1 MSGIR
6 LEGNISGNIAE
17 VTTSN
22 ELKVALQSDESL
34 AGYATII
41 SENDDGA
48 ITGEKYRLSP
58 ETSYDYKLRVGMDTF
73 LFDEIFPGT
82 VLNSNLWTAPVT
94 TMAVTVANGFAFLNS
109 GLSAAN
115 NAVARLSSY
124 RSFPVYGSTSTYC
137 ETAVQF
143 GSVPTANNV
152 TEFGFGIAT
161 GTTAPTDGAV
171 FRLNASGE
179 FRCVVIANGVEV
191 QSNSLSFVDL
201 VDANQTKSFIVALG
215 QNIAT
220 FWIEDVLVAKIN
232 LQNAGYSMTC
242 SANLPVY
249 FRTYNTA
256 LTSVAQSIKVS
267 FVNVALGDWHYN
279 KPYSHAAAGAGRNS
293 AITQTGATTNGQ
305 TAQWTNSANPAAAT
319 PTNTTAALGSG
330 LGGIFIANINALAVT
345 TDFVISS
352 YQVPLGT
359 ATFPGKSLYIT
370 GIRIN
375 SVNTVAVN
383 GAGGPTTWAMALA
396 FGHTAVSL
404 ATTESSTTKAPRRF
418 PLGVQTL
425 PASAPIGQ
433 LSTEII
439 NLSLQSPIGVQPG
452 EFAQVILR
460 FITNNSVATQA
471 LNFYINI
478 EGYFE

>member
-22 ELKVALQSDESL
+22 ELKVALQADQSL

-41 SENDDGA
+41 SENDDGS
-48 ITGEKYRLSP
+48 ITGSKYRLSP

-82 VLNSNLWTAPVT
+82 VLNSNLWTAPIT
-94 TMAVTVANGFAFLNS
+94 TMAITVANGFAFLNS
-109 GLSAAN
+109 GLSAASG
-115 NAVARLSSY
+115 AVARLSTY

-161 GTTAPTDGAV
+161 GVSAPTDGAI

-179 FRCVVIANGVEV
+179 FRCVVIANSVEI
-191 QSNSLSFVDL
+191 QSSSLDFSAL
-201 VDANQTKSFIVALG
+201 VGPNITKSFIVALG
-215 QNIAT
+215 ANIAT
-220 FWIEDVLVAKIN
+220 FWIDDVLVATIN
-232 LQNAGYSMTC
+232 LQNAGYILTA

-249 FRTYNTA
+249 YRTYNTA
-256 LTSVAQSIKVS
+256 LTSIAQSMKVS
-267 FVNVALGDWHYN
+267 FLNVALGDWHYN
-279 KPYSHAAAGAGRNS
+279 KPYGHAAAGSGRNS
-293 AITQTGATTNGQ
+293 AVTQTGATTIGQ
-305 TAQWTNSANPAAAT
+305 TAVWTNSTNPAAAA

-330 LGGIFIANINALAVT
+330 LGGIFIANISALAVT
-345 TDFVISS
+345 TDFIISS

-370 GIRIN
+370 GIRI
-375 SVNTVAVN
+375 SAVNTVVAN
-383 GAGGPTTWAMALA
+383 GAGPTTWALALA
-396 FGHTAVSL
+396 FGHTSVSL
-404 ATTESSTTKAPRRF
+404 ATTESATAKAPRRL

-425 PASAPIGQ
+425 AAAAAVGQPA
-433 LSTEII
+433 TNDI
-439 NLSLQSPIGVQPG
+439 NISLQSPIGVQPG
-452 EFAQVILR
+452 EFVQTIFRL
-460 FITNNSVATQA
+460 ISNNSAATEA
-471 LNFYINI
+471 VNFYVQF